1 MADRENVKLAK
12 ELLELK
18 AKIKKE
24 EKIIADMGEKV
35 NQKNVQRLE
44 TLKRKH
50 PFKVNNALDG
60 DGYETGKGD
69 IFFPLN
75 MQSSSLTQ
83 GGYINEIKSNF
94 KSNIDFKTF

>member
-44 TLKRKH
+44 TLKRKQ
-50 PFKVNNALDG
+50 A
-60 DGYETGKGD
+60 E
-69 IFFPLN
+69 LN
-75 MQSSSLTQ
+75 K
-83 GGYINEIKSNF
+83 IKSTGD
-94 KSNIDFKTF
+94 KEALESAMEQMTLDQLKLD